1 MVNTQDVLSR
11 LTSAGLLSAEKMDLG
26 YVSTGVFA
34 LNKVVSG
41 KYGGGYPIGGITEI
55 IGESSTGKTI
65 FITHAFKE
73 AQKLGYY
80 TILIDNEFAYSPA
93 FAETLGVDTSK
104 LIYKTPDTIE
114 KCFSAIEDI
123 TKEIREYDPDTPIV
137 VGFDSIGTAQ
147 SSSEAQQD
155 MLGGSNMDGAMRA
168 KEVGRCLRK
177 INPILRSRKVSLLI
191 INQVRSKIGVM
202 YGDPSTRAG
211 GGKSLEFYCAV
222 SLKVN
227 SNKSSDVLR
236 DANKQPIGIKG
247 KLVGKKNKVAIPF
260 QECEFK
266 LVYDKGLDPYYGLA
280 SQLEKDGL
288 VSRAGGWYTLIENDT
303 KFQSKDLEGL
313 LLDKSKVE
321 FDCLRNLL
329 ELNVDS

>member
-1 MVNTQDVLSR
+1 MVNTQEVLSR
-11 LTSAGLLSAEKMDLG
+11 LTSAGLLSSEKMDLG
-26 YVSTGVFA
+26 YVPTGIYA

-41 KYGGGYPIGGITEI
+41 KYSGGYPIGGLTEI

-73 AQKLGYY
+73 AQRLGYY

-104 LIYKTPDTIE
+104 LVYKTPDTVE
-114 KCFSAIEDI
+114 KCFAAIENI
-123 TKEIREYDPDTPIV
+123 TKEIREHDPDTPIV

-147 SSSEAQQD
+147 SSTEAEQD
-155 MLGGSNMDGAMRA
+155 MLGGSNMDGALRA

-177 INPILRSRKVSLLI
+177 INPILRQRKVALII
-191 INQVRSKIGVM
+191 INQVRNKVGVM
-202 YGDPSTRAG
+202 YGDPTTRAG

-227 SNKSSDVLR
+227 SNKSSDILR
-236 DANKQPIGIKG
+236 DQNKQPEGIKG
-247 KLVGKKNKVAIPF
+247 KIVGKKNKVAIPF

-266 LVYDKGLDPYYGLA
+266 LVYNEGLDPYFGLA

-288 VSRAGGWYTLIENDT
+288 VSRAGGWYTLKSNDF
-303 KFQSKDLEGL
+303 KFQSKEFSTLI
-313 LLDKSKVE
+313 LDKSKTE
-321 FDCLRNLL
+321 FDSVRNLL
-329 ELNVDS
+329 GLTVD

>member
-1 MVNTQDVLSR
+1 MVNTQEVLSR
-11 LTSAGLLSAEKMDLG
+11 LTSAGLLSSEKMDLG
-26 YVSTGVFA
+26 YVPTGIYA

-41 KYGGGYPIGGITEI
+41 KYSGGYPIGGLTEI

-73 AQKLGYY
+73 AQRLGYY

-104 LIYKTPDTIE
+104 LVYKTPDTVE
-114 KCFSAIEDI
+114 KCFAAIENI
-123 TKEIREYDPDTPIV
+123 TKEIREHDPDTPIV

-147 SSSEAQQD
+147 SSTEAEQD
-155 MLGGSNMDGAMRA
+155 MLGGSNMDGALRA

-177 INPILRSRKVSLLI
+177 INPILRRRKVALII
-191 INQVRSKIGVM
+191 INQVRNKVGVM
-202 YGDPSTRAG
+202 YGDPTTRAG

-227 SNKSSDVLR
+227 SNKSSDILR
-236 DANKQPIGIKG
+236 DQNKQPEGIKG
-247 KLVGKKNKVAIPF
+247 KIVGKKNKVAIPF

-266 LVYDKGLDPYYGLA
+266 LVYNEGLDPYFGLA

-288 VSRAGGWYTLIENDT
+288 VSRAGGWYTLKSNDF
-303 KFQSKDLEGL
+303 KFQSKEFSALI
-313 LLDKSKVE
+313 LDKSKTE
-321 FDCLRNLL
+321 FDSVRNLL
-329 ELNVDS
+329 GLTVD

>member
-1 MVNTQDVLSR
+1 MVNTQEVLSR
-11 LTSAGLLSAEKMDLG
+11 LTSAGLLSSEKMDLG
-26 YVSTGVFA
+26 YVPTGIYA

-41 KYGGGYPIGGITEI
+41 KYSGGYPIGGLTEI

-73 AQKLGYY
+73 AQRLGYY

-104 LIYKTPDTIE
+104 LVYKTPDTVE
-114 KCFSAIEDI
+114 KCFAAIENI
-123 TKEIREYDPDTPIV
+123 TKEIREHDPDTPIV

-147 SSSEAQQD
+147 SSTEAEQD
-155 MLGGSNMDGAMRA
+155 MLGGSNMDGALRA

-177 INPILRSRKVSLLI
+177 INPILRRRKVALII
-191 INQVRSKIGVM
+191 INQVRNKVGVM
-202 YGDPSTRAG
+202 YGDPTTRAG

-227 SNKSSDVLR
+227 SNKSSDILR
-236 DANKQPIGIKG
+236 DQNKHPEGIKG
-247 KLVGKKNKVAIPF
+247 KIVGKKNKVAIPF

-266 LVYDKGLDPYYGLA
+266 LVYNEGLDPYFGLA

-288 VSRAGGWYTLIENDT
+288 VSRAGGWYTLKSNDF
-303 KFQSKDLEGL
+303 KFQSKEFSALI
-313 LLDKSKVE
+313 LDKSKTE
-321 FDCLRNLL
+321 FDSVRNLL
-329 ELNVDS
+329 GLTVD

>member
-1 MVNTQDVLSR
+1 MVNTQEVLSR
-11 LTSAGLLSAEKMDLG
+11 LTSAGLLSSEKMDLG
-26 YVSTGVFA
+26 YVPTGIYA

-41 KYGGGYPIGGITEI
+41 KYSGGYPIGGLTEI

-73 AQKLGYY
+73 AQRLGYY

-104 LIYKTPDTIE
+104 LVYKTPDTVE
-114 KCFSAIEDI
+114 KCFAAIENI
-123 TKEIREYDPDTPIV
+123 TKEIREHDPDTPIV

-147 SSSEAQQD
+147 SSTEAEQD
-155 MLGGSNMDGAMRA
+155 MLGGSNMDGALRA

-177 INPILRSRKVSLLI
+177 INPILRQRKVALII
-191 INQVRSKIGVM
+191 INQVRNKVGVM
-202 YGDPSTRAG
+202 YGDPTTRAG

-227 SNKSSDVLR
+227 SNKSSDILR
-236 DANKQPIGIKG
+236 DQNKQPEGIKG
-247 KLVGKKNKVAIPF
+247 KIVGKKNKVAIPF

-266 LVYDKGLDPYYGLA
+266 LVY
-280 SQLEKDGL
+280 
-288 VSRAGGWYTLIENDT
+288 N
-303 KFQSKDLEGL
+303 EGL
-313 LLDKSKVE
+313 EETNSVT
-321 FDCLRNLL
+321 RNINLYR
-329 ELNVDS
+329 

>member
-1 MVNTQDVLSR
+1 MVNTQEVLSR
-11 LTSAGLLSAEKMDLG
+11 LTSAGLLSSEKMDLG
-26 YVSTGVFA
+26 YVPTGIYA

-41 KYGGGYPIGGITEI
+41 KYSGGYPIGGLTEI

-73 AQKLGYY
+73 AQRLGYY

-104 LIYKTPDTIE
+104 LVYKTPDTVE
-114 KCFSAIEDI
+114 KCFAAIENI
-123 TKEIREYDPDTPIV
+123 TKEIREHDPDTPIV

-147 SSSEAQQD
+147 SSTEAEQD
-155 MLGGSNMDGAMRA
+155 MLGGSNMDGALRA

-177 INPILRSRKVSLLI
+177 INPILRQRKVALII
-191 INQVRSKIGVM
+191 INQVRNKVGVM
-202 YGDPSTRAG
+202 YGDPTTRAG

-227 SNKSSDVLR
+227 SNKSSDILR
-236 DANKQPIGIKG
+236 DQNKQPEGIKG
-247 KLVGKKNKVAIPF
+247 KIVGKKNKVAIPF

-266 LVYDKGLDPYYGLA
+266 LVYNEGLDPYFGLA

-288 VSRAGGWYTLIENDT
+288 VSRAGGWYTLKSNDF
-303 KFQSKDLEGL
+303 KFQSKEFSALI
-313 LLDKSKVE
+313 LDKSKTE
-321 FDCLRNLL
+321 FDSVRNLL
-329 ELNVDS
+329 GLTVD